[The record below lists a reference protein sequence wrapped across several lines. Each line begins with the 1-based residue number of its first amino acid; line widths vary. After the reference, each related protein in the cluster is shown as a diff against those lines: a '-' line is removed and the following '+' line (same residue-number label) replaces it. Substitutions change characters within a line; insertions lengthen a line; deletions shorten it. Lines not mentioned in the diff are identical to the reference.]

1 MSELAEIVK
10 QRSPFL
16 KLQAEESVIAT
27 YKGYKMVPSSY
38 DPDKENFRFILEVE
52 INGENQQKYWDTASG
67 KVAMVFDA
75 LESGDKVKI
84 TKNVDNAGTPKE
96 KTRWEVEPV
105 TGDTEDEPSVPSTT
119 AKVTEEEGKEI
130 EESLAETE
138 GQESGSEDAPVV

>member
-96 KTRWEVEPV
+96 KTRWEVTPV
-105 TGDTEDEPSVPSTT
+105 DEDAEVITAPHTT
-119 AKVTEEEGKEI
+119 AKVTKEEDDDI
-130 EESLAETE
+130 EES
-138 GQESGSEDAPVV
+138 